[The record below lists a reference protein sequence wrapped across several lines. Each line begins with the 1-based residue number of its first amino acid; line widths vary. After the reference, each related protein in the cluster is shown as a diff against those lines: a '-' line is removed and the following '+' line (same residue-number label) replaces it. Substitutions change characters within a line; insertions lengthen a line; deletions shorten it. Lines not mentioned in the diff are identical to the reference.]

1 MAGTFVAV
9 VVVSIVQMVSHQM
22 YPPPP
27 GFDFE
32 DREALAQLIAEA
44 PLGALLMVLL
54 SYALG
59 TMVGAFVA
67 AKFSAAEGA
76 SRQGLFVTVL
86 MLIAGLMNLNAFPH
100 PTWYWIANILVFVG
114 SGYFGAELGGRREAK

>member
-1 MAGTFVAV
+1 MNNLIRNVLSVMAGTFVAV

-67 AKFSAAEGA
+67 AKFSA
-76 SRQGLFVTVL
+76 SR
-86 MLIAGLMNLNAFPH
+86 
-100 PTWYWIANILVFVG
+100 
-114 SGYFGAELGGRREAK
+114 SGDAVRA